1 MKRAFRVT
9 LLSLLALGL
18 MAVAGPLE
26 GTNALQAGH
35 SQTRGFLNV
44 TMVAGD
50 PLEQHLD
57 LWMTPASGGGA
68 IRQYT
73 VEMTKRLHMIIVSD
87 DFEHFLHIH
96 PTLGADGHFSIDAR
110 FPTPALYHIYADA
123 EPAGIGQQV
132 FRFDVPIA
140 GGRAASARS
149 LAPTGRSV
157 AAGPYIVTLS
167 ATTVSAGRET
177 DVTVHV
183 LHDGQPARDLH
194 PYLGALAHAVFL
206 NARDLTYVHVHPAP
220 LGAAGASAMG
230 GMNMGDMTGMG
241 GMDMTPLPDTASSSP
256 DMLLRVMLREPGTS
270 KLWLQFRGG
279 TELYVAAFVITAE

>member
-1 MKRAFRVT
+1 
-9 LLSLLALGL
+9 
-18 MAVAGPLE
+18 
-26 GTNALQAGH
+26 
-35 SQTRGFLNV
+35 
-44 TMVAGD
+44 
-50 PLEQHLD
+50 
-57 LWMTPASGGGA
+57 
-68 IRQYT
+68 
-73 VEMTKRLHMIIVSD
+73 
-87 DFEHFLHIH
+87 
-96 PTLGADGHFSIDAR
+96 
-110 FPTPALYHIYADA
+110 
-123 EPAGIGQQV
+123 
-132 FRFDVPIA
+132 
-140 GGRAASARS
+140 
-149 LAPTGRSV
+149 
-157 AAGPYIVTLS
+157 VTLS